1 MPNPIPI
8 RSGEDVPDPMFHV
21 ALRAEVCSECWNL
34 FETRAPKWTERLLC
48 PDCSLS
54 FAIEMEE
61 FAKECEG
68 GHQA

>member
-8 RSGEDVPDPMFHV
+8 RSGEDAPDPMFQTV
-21 ALRAEVCSECWNL
+21 LRAEVCAECWTL
-34 FETRAPKWTERLLC
+34 FETRVAKWSEKLLC

-61 FAKECEG
+61 FDRECREG
-68 GHQA
+68 DAS